1 MDFKLISAWDLR
13 TPVSISPFAMIW
25 LLVAA
30 FLVFIMVPSIGFLE
44 AGLTRRKNAIHGL
57 MKSLAAVGIM
67 SAVWTIV
74 GFSLAFSPDTLG
86 GLIGNPLRFLFGQ
99 PMDTAWPVSLDASGA
114 PAAGV
119 PLFVFMI
126 FQTMFAA
133 VTLALIGAGVPERM
147 RFSAWL
153 LFSLFFSLIVYP
165 LVAHWVWSPNG
176 ILATLGTVTGLL
188 PGMGVR
194 DFAGGVVVHVQAGF
208 AGLAVTLALG
218 ASIKREIQVTAREA
232 GITEIAPPSP
242 EALAATQAAANGNK
256 KKTTRHGGLPLSVLA
271 RELGE
276 PYGSSIPLAVIGTAL
291 LWFGWFGFNP
301 GSSLDVNMQTAA
313 AAVATNLAAALGG
326 TVALL
331 LAKFLDGKYDPIMAI
346 SGILG
351 GLVMITPNAGFV
363 DPFGAAVLGILAGAV
378 TFAAVKLMDRYLYH
392 VDDPIGG
399 FPVHGV
405 NGAIGSLAVPL
416 FANPALA
423 SISGITT
430 PGLFY
435 GGGAA
440 ALVWLLL
447 QAIGVVVSIVFV
459 TAACWAFVKVVAFV
473 TEPRASIQE
482 ELVGL
487 DTADHGVAAEV
498 PATAPAPAAG

>member
-1 MDFKLISAWDLR
+1 MDFKLISAWDFR

-30 FLVFIMVPSIGFLE
+30 FLVFIMVPSIGLLE

-67 SAVWTIV
+67 SVIWTIV
-74 GFSLAFSPDTLG
+74 GFSIAFSPDTLG

-99 PMDTAWPVSLDASGA
+99 PMDTAWPVSLDSSGA
-114 PAAGV
+114 PAGGV

-153 LFSLFFSLIVYP
+153 LFSFFFSLIVYP

-232 GITEIAPPSP
+232 GITEIATPSP
-242 EALAATQAAANGNK
+242 EVLAATQAAANGNK
-256 KKTTRHGGLPLSVLA
+256 KKTTRHGGLPL
-271 RELGE
+271 
-276 PYGSSIPLAVIGTAL
+276 
-291 LWFGWFGFNP
+291 
-301 GSSLDVNMQTAA
+301 
-313 AAVATNLAAALGG
+313 
-326 TVALL
+326 
-331 LAKFLDGKYDPIMAI
+331 
-346 SGILG
+346 
-351 GLVMITPNAGFV
+351 
-363 DPFGAAVLGILAGAV
+363 
-378 TFAAVKLMDRYLYH
+378 
-392 VDDPIGG
+392 
-399 FPVHGV
+399 
-405 NGAIGSLAVPL
+405 
-416 FANPALA
+416 
-423 SISGITT
+423 
-430 PGLFY
+430 
-435 GGGAA
+435 
-440 ALVWLLL
+440 
-447 QAIGVVVSIVFV
+447 
-459 TAACWAFVKVVAFV
+459 
-473 TEPRASIQE
+473 
-482 ELVGL
+482 
-487 DTADHGVAAEV
+487 
-498 PATAPAPAAG
+498 